1 MMNKRIKELKNNNVA
16 KKTTKTKVAVAKTK
30 SATAK
35 TKKKVAVSNSA
46 KKADSKK
53 SLEKAKTSSKVKVA
67 SNVKATPKVK
77 ASPKV
82 KAASK
87 VQVAS
92 KGKTTSAV
100 KATTKSK
107 TKKVTPKIKET
118 PKSKSTSKI
127 KATPKSNETSKSKS
141 KVDVKGKSLA
151 KNKVKKEEEYS
162 ALKHRKITPVS
173 VEKQTQSPLA
183 MTSEKP
189 KNVGVPAA
197 IRGKKRLL
205 VSYEKMNDELAQ
217 AFKEKYPKG
226 YADFMGDLFK
236 VDKPDGSSFYA
247 ITMETEDTVYMIKMV
262 VRIDRAEDAQNNL
275 FPDTDADSGE
285 VEGETFPDDNTENM
299 TDADDD
305 E

>member
-1 MMNKRIKELKNNNVA
+1 MA

-35 TKKKVAVSNSA
+35 TKKKVVVSNSA

-53 SLEKAKTSSKVKVA
+53 SLEKAKTSSKVKISPKVKASSKVKVA

-87 VQVAS
+87 VKVAS